1 MDDDSQNSL
10 PPGAFPREN
19 RFLALIKN
27 ILIFVVLLGIVL
39 ASFIVS
45 FQLGKK
51 ILMPSK
57 KAPEKI
63 TAAIPEP
70 PPSLK
75 SLQKLQAIMAT
86 ETPKKPAKAI
96 AKRHTKRHYRRAAA
110 PAYRRTA
117 RGHYYKIE
125 AGLFDDKSQA
135 DALGEK
141 MKASGIAIYIKPV
154 GESWRVQAGAY
165 RLKTQADK
173 AKAEIA
179 SKGFE
184 SKVVFE

>member
-19 RFLALIKN
+19 RFLALVRN
-27 ILIFVVLLGIVL
+27 IFVFVVLLGIVL
-39 ASFIVS
+39 ASFVVS

-51 ILMPSK
+51 ILSPTK
-57 KAPEKI
+57 KEPEKI

-70 PPSLK
+70 PPSIK
-75 SLQKLQAIMAT
+75 SLQKLQAIMST
-86 ETPKKPAKAI
+86 ETPKPAAKTAV
-96 AKRHTKRHYRRAAA
+96 KRHKKRTYRRAAVS
-110 PAYRRTA
+110 YRRTA

-125 AGLFDDKSQA
+125 AGLFADKTQA

-154 GESWRVQAGAY
+154 GENWRVQAGAY
-165 RLKTQADK
+165 RLQAQADK
-173 AKAEIA
+173 AKADIA

>member
-10 PPGAFPREN
+10 PPGVFPREN
-19 RFLALIKN
+19 RFLALIKS
-27 ILIFVVLLGIVL
+27 ILVFIVLLGIVL

-63 TAAIPEP
+63 TATIPEP

-75 SLQKLQAIMAT
+75 SLQKLQAIMSA
-86 ETPKKPAKAI
+86 ETSVKPAKLA
-96 AKRHTKRHYRRAAA
+96 AKRHRKHHYRRALL
-110 PAYRRTA
+110 AYRPSA

-125 AGLFDDKSQA
+125 AGLFSDKTQA

-141 MKASGIAIYIKPV
+141 MKASGIAIYLKPV
-154 GESWRVQAGAY
+154 GGSWRVQAGAY
-165 RLKTQADK
+165 RTKGMAEKQ
-173 AKAEIA
+173 KAELA
-179 SKGFE
+179 SKGYT

>member
-1 MDDDSQNSL
+1 MDDDNQNSL
-10 PPGAFPREN
+10 PPGTFPREN
-19 RFLALIKN
+19 RFLALVKN
-27 ILIFVVLLGIVL
+27 ILVFVVLLGIVL

-75 SLQKLQAIMAT
+75 SLQKLQAIMSSEAT
-86 ETPKKPAKAI
+86 KKPARKSSAR
-96 AKRHTKRHYRRAAA
+96 RHHKHYRRTGR
-110 PAYRRTA
+110 AYHPVA

-125 AGLFDDKSQA
+125 AGLFPDKDQA
-135 DALGEK
+135 DALAEK
-141 MKASGIAIYIKPV
+141 MKTSGIAIYIKPV
-154 GESWRVQAGAY
+154 GDNWRVQAGAY
-165 RLKTQADK
+165 RLKAQADK

-184 SKVVFE
+184 SKVIFE

>member
-10 PPGAFPREN
+10 PPGTFPGEN
-19 RFLALIKN
+19 RFLSLVRN
-27 ILIFVVLLGIVL
+27 IIIFIVLLGIVI

-63 TAAIPEP
+63 TAAVP
-70 PPSLK
+70 PTPP
-75 SLQKLQAIMAT
+75 SLQKLEAIMLSKSPTAEKT
-86 ETPKKPAKAI
+86 APKTAR
-96 AKRHTKRHYRRAAA
+96 KRHGKHHYRRALLGHRAA
-110 PAYRRTA
+110 A

-125 AGLFDDKSQA
+125 AGLFGDKQQA
-135 DALGEK
+135 EALGDK

-154 GESWRVQAGAY
+154 GDNWRVQAGAY
-165 RLKTQADK
+165 RTQAQADK
-173 AKAEIA
+173 AKAEITA
-179 SKGFE
+179 KGYT

>member
-1 MDDDSQNSL
+1 MEDDNQNSL

-19 RFLALIKN
+19 RFLAVLKN
-27 ILIFVVLLGIVL
+27 IFIFIVLLGIVL

-51 ILMPSK
+51 ILIPTK

-70 PPSLK
+70 PPSIK
-75 SLQKLQAIMAT
+75 SLQKLQAIMSA
-86 ETPKKPAKAI
+86 ETPKKPAKA
-96 AKRHTKRHYRRAAA
+96 AVKRRKKPTYRRAAVSS
-110 PAYRRTA
+110 RRTA
-117 RGHYYKIE
+117 SGRYYKIE
-125 AGLFDDKSQA
+125 AGLYGDKDEA
-135 DALGEK
+135 NALGEK
-141 MKASGIAIYIKPV
+141 LKASGIAVYIKPV
-154 GESWRVQAGAY
+154 GGNWRVQAGAY
-165 RLKTQADK
+165 RLKAQADK